1 MQAPPGWGPPGGA
14 PPGGPG
20 YGPAYGAPP
29 AAPGYA
35 PPQAVPGAT
44 AGVWP
49 WYVAYAMFM
58 GLVYL
63 CCIAGGA
70 WIVAA
75 GPSTFGSGPEATEVI
90 VQGYV
95 LLAMGVPLSVM
106 YFAVPFLPKKPWA
119 WIYHVVLIGF
129 GLTSCACWPV
139 AIPLII
145 YWLKP
150 ETKWM
155 FGRDVPGYANPSAQV
170 F

>member
-1 MQAPPGWGPPGGA
+1 MQSPPGWGPPGVPPGA
-14 PPGGPG
+14 PGGG
-20 YGPAYGAPP
+20 YAYGAPP

-35 PPQAVPGAT
+35 PQATPGQT

-58 GLVYL
+58 GLMYL
-63 CCIAGGA
+63 GCIAGGA
-70 WIVAA
+70 WIVSA
-75 GPSTFGSGPEATEVI
+75 GSSTFGTGPQADEV
-90 VQGYV
+90 VMQGYI
-95 LLAMGVPLSVM
+95 LLAMGVPLSVL
-106 YFAVPFLPKKPWA
+106 YLAVPFLPKRPWA

-155 FGRDVPGYANPSAQV
+155 FGRDLPGYGHPSAGV